1 MFFFC
6 FDCKLGIMSNLK
18 FLKRNLY
25 DHIKFA
31 KIMKKYLVTSI
42 LLFIGFSIIT
52 SLIITDNK
60 QVEEWDLSGFY
71 KINGSHIKILNKIM
85 VSFSEY
91 GREVVWGSIIL
102 ILLIFGKTNGRKVA
116 VLLIVTFLILIPSTY
131 LLKDEIDRPRPAP
144 LLPDN
149 LLLKSPQGEP
159 SFPSGH
165 SVIVS
170 AGACIMLLR
179 YNNQA
184 KKIILSLLLTA
195 EAILVMYSMIYVGAH
210 YPLDVV
216 AGITL
221 GISVSLV
228 VIYHNKY
235 MTPIFSFVESIERKR
250 KD

>member
-1 MFFFC
+1 
-6 FDCKLGIMSNLK
+6 
-18 FLKRNLY
+18 
-25 DHIKFA
+25 
-31 KIMKKYLVTSI
+31 MKKYLVASA
-42 LLFIGFSIIT
+42 LLFIVFSIIT
-52 SLIITDNK
+52 SLIIANNHP
-60 QVEEWDLSGFY
+60 VEKWDLSGFY

-85 VSFSEY
+85 VSFSKY
-91 GREVVWGSIIL
+91 GREIVWGSITL
-102 ILLIFGKTNGRKVA
+102 ILLIFGKTDGKKVA
-116 VLLIVTFLILIPSTY
+116 VLLIVTFLILVPSTY
-131 LLKDEIDRPRPAP
+131 LLKDEIDRPRPTP

-179 YNNQA
+179 YNNQG

-216 AGITL
+216 AGTTL
-221 GISVSLV
+221 GIAVSLA
-228 VIYHNKY
+228 VIYSSKY
-235 MTPIFSFVESIERKR
+235 MTPIFSFVDSIGRKR
-250 KD
+250 KIN